1 MNYTGVKSI
10 IVLLIL
16 MSGIWPHSFLR
27 TGQYRARDDVQKSWM
42 SLDKHMN
49 VFPEAM
55 LLRTLF
61 SYRDNVLDL
70 E

>member
-1 MNYTGVKSI
+1 MNYAGVKSI
-10 IVLLIL
+10 IVLLIF
-16 MSGIWPHSFLR
+16 MNGIQLYNSLR
-27 TGQYRARDDVQKSWM
+27 TGQYRARYVQKSWM
-42 SLDKHMN
+42 SLEKYMN

>member
-1 MNYTGVKSI
+1 MNYAGVKI
-10 IVLLIL
+10 LIVLLIF
-16 MSGIWPHSFLR
+16 MKGIWLLSSLR
-27 TGQYRARDDVQKSWM
+27 TGQYRARYVQKSWM

-49 VFPEAM
+49 MLLEAR

-61 SYRDNVLDL
+61 SYRDNILDL